1 MSLMPV
7 VLSLPSLMMPK
18 YSRMILN
25 TSQRPAKR
33 RRMLSAMELK
43 NFMDD
48 DVKYWPGRGRALPA
62 VYWENLNIKKP
73 FDEWLFSL
81 SEFKNAV
88 IP

>member
-1 MSLMPV
+1 
-7 VLSLPSLMMPK
+7 
-18 YSRMILN
+18 
-25 TSQRPAKR
+25 
-33 RRMLSAMELK
+33 MELK

-48 DVKYWPGRGRALPA
+48 DVKYSPGRVRTLPA